1 MLPSRSGFA
10 AGPTTVVNRF
20 HIALVI
26 VIHEG
31 AHRIHPA
38 STQTSFKTSA
48 QSPPP
53 RLLAERRPTLGK
65 A

>member
-31 AHRIHPA
+31 AQRIHPPLPKHRSRRA
-38 STQTSFKTSA
+38 LN
-48 QSPPP
+48 PPG
-53 RLLAERRPTLGK
+53 LLAERRPTLGK